1 MRHGFEAGRAAL
13 HPLAPR
19 RRPRAADPTD
29 ERVRLRRERRGAGGM
44 CDERCG
50 YSRVPNCGMRQQS
63 SRGAGA
69 VTVRAASVP
78 ALAVTGAVGAGSA
91 LLVASLLHR
100 VRPRHVRE
108 QPPAAP
114 QL

>member
-1 MRHGFEAGRAAL
+1 MSGAAPAACAMSDVATELRH
-13 HPLAPR
+13 AP
-19 RRPRAADPTD
+19 A
-29 ERVRLRRERRGAGGM
+29 VVGA
-44 CDERCG
+44 
-50 YSRVPNCGMRQQS
+50 
-63 SRGAGA
+63 A